1 MAGRSDIKAGGAYIA
16 LGMKDAGLFSGLRG
30 AMSNLAST
38 AKGFAVVGA
47 AGIGAAAAIGGVAL
61 KAFMDAGSALQDMH
75 DRTGISVEALGELQH
90 AAEMGGADL
99 ETLEGGIVKMQ
110 KALGKSGD
118 VAKPMQ
124 AALKEIGLEAAALQ
138 KMSPEQQFD
147 AIAKGVGKVS
157 DPTKKAALAMTFF
170 GKSGAKLLPMIKD
183 MEALRKEA
191 RDMGF
196 VMSAEGASNAET
208 LGDKLDNL
216 WKTVRF
222 GAITIGEILAPAML
236 KIVDIIQPIATS
248 VLKWMQSI
256 RDAILGGQLQ
266 LAGEIAFTGLRIVA
280 LKAIALM
287 SDLVGGALGD
297 FMGSIGSKFAGGD
310 FAGAWGDA
318 VSGMLE
324 AWSLFSQG
332 VVEIF
337 AGAANGV
344 IKLWQ
349 GVQDKI
355 TDFILKNASE
365 GGWLG
370 KLALA
375 GTGVDMQAEVARGK
389 KLDDQ
394 LRARGVDPGKDTLSQ
409 AQADARGIT
418 AGRVEKMTAA
428 IDAMK
433 SAAEQTAQD
442 ATRNRETQTGGGAN
456 RAQDA
461 LTAEMA
467 KLEAL
472 RAQLN
477 KQDAVQGAGAGG
489 DNKSEQVAGL
499 QQKVAGT
506 FSAAAAM
513 ALGGSGSRSER
524 LLADIKK
531 TNEKQEDLLKGIMR
545 ATGLG
550 GLVT

>member
-1 MAGRSDIKAGGAYIA
+1 MAGRSDIKAGGAYIE
-16 LGMKDAGLFSGLRG
+16 LGMKSAAFMKGLTAAKAQL
-30 AMSNLAST
+30 MSA

-47 AGIGAAAAIGGVAL
+47 AGVASAIAIGGVAL
-61 KAFMDAGSALQDMH
+61 KAFMDTGSALQDMS
-75 DRTGISVEALGELQH
+75 DRTGIGVEALGELQH

-110 KALGKSGD
+110 KALGKSGE
-118 VAKPMQ
+118 AGKGTQ
-124 AALKEIGLEAAALQ
+124 EALKEIGLEAAALQ

-236 KIVDIIQPIATS
+236 KLVEIIQPIATS

-256 RDAILGGQLQ
+256 RDAILGGNLE
-266 LAGEIAFTGLRIVA
+266 LAGQIAFTGLKIAA
-280 LKAIALM
+280 LKAIAVM
-287 SDLVGGALGD
+287 SNLVGGALGD
-297 FMGSIGSKFAGGD
+297 FLGSIGSKFIGGD
-310 FAGAWGDA
+310 FAGAWSDA
-318 VSGMLE
+318 IAGMLE
-324 AWSLFSQG
+324 VWGQFSQG
-332 VVEIF
+332 IVEMF

-344 IKLWQ
+344 LALWQ
-349 GVQDKI
+349 KVEDKI

-365 GGWLG
+365 GGFLG

-375 GTGVDMQAEVARGK
+375 GTGVDLQAEK
-389 KLDDQ
+389 K
-394 LRARGVDPGKDTLSQ
+394 RAERLNQQAAAAGAATDNKDFLSQ
-409 AQADARGIT
+409 TQESARSIT
-418 AGRVEKMTAA
+418 AGRVDKMTAA
-428 IDAMK
+428 IESLRAT
-433 SAAEQTAQD
+433 AAQTAADAALNRQD
-442 ATRNRETQTGGGAN
+442 QTAGGGN
-456 RAQDA
+456 RIETA
-461 LTAEMA
+461 LQHQIAE
-467 KLEAL
+467 LERL
-472 RAQLN
+472 RGLLT
-477 KQDAVQGAGAGG
+477 KQQQKDGAGAAGG
-489 DNKSEQVAGL
+489 DKTDQVAGL
-499 QQKVAGT
+499 QGKVAGT

-513 ALGGSGSRSER
+513 VLGGGANKTEK
-524 LLADIKK
+524 LLAGIKQDGVQQHR
-531 TNEKQEDLLKGIMR
+531 ELIRAIQKGEFR
-545 ATGLG
+545 FGA
-550 GLVT
+550 

>member
-236 KIVDIIQPIATS
+236 KLVEIIQPIATS

-266 LAGEIAFTGLRIVA
+266 LAGEIAFKGLQIAA
-280 LKAIALM
+280 LKGIVLM
-287 SDLVGGALGD
+287 TNVVGGAFGD
-297 FMGSIGSKFAGGD
+297 FMASLQSKLWSGD
-310 FAGAWGDA
+310 FAGAWQDIVA
-318 VSGMLE
+318 GMLE
-324 AWSLFSQG
+324 VWAHFSNG
-332 VVEIF
+332 VVEMF
-337 AGAANGV
+337 SAAANVVLG
-344 IKLWQ
+344 LWQ
-349 GVQDKI
+349 GIEDKI
-355 TDFILKNASE
+355 TDFILRNAAE
-365 GGWLG
+365 GGIFG

-433 SAAEQTAQD
+433 AVAEQTAQE
-442 ATRNRETQTGGGAN
+442 ATARREAQTGGGADAASG
-456 RAQDA
+456 RLAQ
-461 LTAEMA
+461 LLAEM
-467 KLEAL
+467 ETL
-472 RAQLN
+472 RGQIN